1 MQLRLLAAGIFP
13 LLPII
18 EPMSPDHPAP
28 SILLVEDDQ
37 MDVMNVQRELR
48 RQNINV
54 PLLHARNGRDALKML
69 RGEGEEPKI
78 NLPSLVMLDINMPRM
93 NGLELLE
100 VLRSDP
106 EFAGLNVFIMTT
118 SDLESDRLKAQQL
131 AVSGYI
137 IKPLNF
143 DSFGEGGTSVDG
155 FSLFLDLLKL
165 KQ

>member
-1 MQLRLLAAGIFP
+1 
-13 LLPII
+13 
-18 EPMSPDHPAP
+18 MSPDHLAP

-54 PLLHARNGRDALKML
+54 PIVHARNGRDALKML
-69 RGEGEEPKI
+69 RGEGGEPKI
-78 NLPSLVMLDINMPRM
+78 ARPSLAMLDINMPRM

-100 VLRSDP
+100 ALRADP
-106 EFAGLNVFIMTT
+106 EFTDLNVFIMTT
-118 SDLESDRLKAQQL
+118 SDLDTDRLKAQQL

-143 DSFGEGGTSVDG
+143 DTFGEGGSSVDG

-165 KQ
+165 KG

>member
-1 MQLRLLAAGIFP
+1 
-13 LLPII
+13 
-18 EPMSPDHPAP
+18 MSADYPTP

-54 PLLHARNGRDALKML
+54 PLVLARNGRDALRML
-69 RGEGEEPKI
+69 RGEGSEPKI
-78 NLPSLVMLDINMPRM
+78 AKPSLVMLDINMPRM

-100 VLRSDP
+100 TLRSDP
-106 EFAGLNVFIMTT
+106 EFVGLNVFIMTT
-118 SDLESDRLKAQQL
+118 SDLESERLKAQQL

-137 IKPLNF
+137 IKPLSF
-143 DSFGEGGTSVDG
+143 DTFGEGGTSVDG

-165 KQ
+165 KD

>member
-1 MQLRLLAAGIFP
+1 
-13 LLPII
+13 
-18 EPMSPDHPAP
+18 
-28 SILLVEDDQ
+28 

-48 RQNINV
+48 HHNINV
-54 PLLHARNGRDALKML
+54 PLIHARNGRDALKML
-69 RGEGEEPKI
+69 RGEGDEPKI
-78 NLPSLVMLDINMPRM
+78 AKPSLVMLDINMPRM

-106 EFAGLNVFIMTT
+106 EFVGLNVFIMTT

-137 IKPLNF
+137 IKPLSF
-143 DSFGEGGTSVDG
+143 DTFGEGGTSVDG
-155 FSLFLDLLKL
+155 FSLFLDLIKL

>member
-1 MQLRLLAAGIFP
+1 
-13 LLPII
+13 
-18 EPMSPDHPAP
+18 MSADHPTP

-48 RQNINV
+48 RQNIDV
-54 PLLHARNGRDALKML
+54 PLVHARNGRDALKML
-69 RGEGEEPKI
+69 RGEGEEPKMAK
-78 NLPSLVMLDINMPRM
+78 PSVVMLDINMPRM

-100 VLRSDP
+100 ILRSDP
-106 EFAGLNVFIMTT
+106 EFVGLNVFIMTT

-137 IKPLNF
+137 VKPLSF
-143 DSFGEGGTSVDG
+143 DKFGEGGTSVDG

-165 KQ
+165 KN

>member
-1 MQLRLLAAGIFP
+1 M
-13 LLPII
+13 LPD
-18 EPMSPDHPAP
+18 PPVP

-54 PLLHARNGRDALKML
+54 PLVHARNGREALNLL
-69 RGEGEEPKI
+69 RGEGEQAKI
-78 NLPSLVMLDINMPRM
+78 DKPSVVMLDINMPRM

-100 VLRSDP
+100 ILRSDP
-106 EFAGLNVFIMTT
+106 EFVGLNVFIMTT
-118 SDLESDRLKAQQL
+118 SDLESDRFKAQHL

-137 IKPLNF
+137 IKPLSF
-143 DSFGEGGTSVDG
+143 DTFGEGGTSIDG

>member
-1 MQLRLLAAGIFP
+1 
-13 LLPII
+13 
-18 EPMSPDHPAP
+18 
-28 SILLVEDDQ
+28 

-54 PLLHARNGRDALKML
+54 PIVHARNGRDALKML
-69 RGEGEEPKI
+69 RGEGGEPKI
-78 NLPSLVMLDINMPRM
+78 ARPSLAMLDINMPRM

-100 VLRSDP
+100 ALRADP
-106 EFAGLNVFIMTT
+106 EFADLNVFIMTT
-118 SDLESDRLKAQQL
+118 SDLDTDRFKAQQL

-143 DSFGEGGTSVDG
+143 DTFGEGGSGVDG

-165 KQ
+165 KE

>member
-1 MQLRLLAAGIFP
+1 MP
-13 LLPII
+13 
-18 EPMSPDHPAP
+18 SDHSAP

-54 PLLHARNGRDALKML
+54 PLIHARNGREALKLL
-69 RGEGEEPKI
+69 RGEGGEPKI
-78 NLPSLVMLDINMPRM
+78 AKPSLVMLDINMPRM

-100 VLRSDP
+100 ALRSDP
-106 EFAGLNVFIMTT
+106 EFVGLNVFIMTT

-137 IKPLNF
+137 IKPLSF
-143 DSFGEGGTSVDG
+143 ESFGEGGTSVDG
-155 FSLFLDLLKL
+155 FSLFLDLIKM
-165 KQ
+165 KD

>member
-1 MQLRLLAAGIFP
+1 
-13 LLPII
+13 
-18 EPMSPDHPAP
+18 MSADYPTP

-54 PLLHARNGRDALKML
+54 LLIHARNGRDALRML
-69 RGEGEEPKI
+69 RGDDGEPKI
-78 NLPSLVMLDINMPRM
+78 AKPSLVMLDINMPRM

-100 VLRSDP
+100 TLRADP
-106 EFAGLNVFIMTT
+106 EFVGLNVFIMTT
-118 SDLESDRLKAQQL
+118 SDLESDRLKARQL

-137 IKPLNF
+137 IKPLSF
-143 DSFGEGGTSVDG
+143 DTFGEGGTSVDG

-165 KQ
+165 KN